1 MKKLFYLSIITILF
15 ISCTTQPQFTLK
27 VSLDGVNEG
36 GYYLIERQDGKWVNF
51 DSAKII
57 ENTAVFNMASIEFPK
72 MIFIQLK
79 GQKSRIPVFVENSNI
94 EVTGD
99 SKQSDK
105 IVITGSEAQ
114 TQYDAFGKKIKVYT
128 DQLQALYAEYRKL
141 SQEKDEAGIEALGI
155 KYEEID
161 KQKNDFTYK
170 YILENTTTTV
180 TAYIA
185 YANNRSFDLEQLDTI
200 SAAFDPSIDSSTYV
214 LNLRERIAALKRVAI
229 GQKFTD
235 FTMNDI
241 NDEPVTL
248 SALVGGKYILLDF
261 WAAWCGPC
269 RRENPN
275 VVAVYNDYKDKGF
288 DVIGISLD
296 QKKESWLK
304 AIEDDKLTWNHLSDL
319 AYWNNAAA
327 KLYAVSSIPHS
338 ILLDPDGIIIA
349 KNLRGE
355 ELRNK
360 IAELLDK

>member
-27 VSLDGVNEG
+27 VSLDGVAEG
-36 GYYLIERQDGKWVNF
+36 MYYLTERQDGKWVNQ
-51 DSAKII
+51 DSAQII
-57 ENTAVFNMASIEFPK
+57 ENTAVFTRNSIDFPE
-72 MIFIQLK
+72 MVFIQLK

-94 EVTGD
+94 ELRGD

-105 IVITGSEAQ
+105 IVISGSNAQ
-114 TQYDAFGKKIKVYT
+114 DEYDLYVEKAKAYD
-128 DQLQALYAEYRKL
+128 DQLKELYAEYSEL
-141 SQEKDEAGIEALGI
+141 SQAKDEAGIEALNV
-155 KYEEID
+155 KYDEVNG
-161 KQKNDFTYK
+161 QKVDFTYN
-170 YILENTTTTV
+170 YILENATTAV

-185 YANNRSFDLEQLDTI
+185 LSNNYNFDLEQLDAI
-200 SAAFDPSIDSSTYV
+200 STSFDPSIDNSTYV
-214 LNLRERIAALKRVAI
+214 IDLRKRVATLKSVAI
-229 GQKFTD
+229 GEKYID
-235 FTMNDI
+235 FTMDDVNG
-241 NDEPVTL
+241 EPVAL
-248 SALVGGKYILLDF
+248 STLVGGKYILLDF

-296 QKKESWLK
+296 QKKENWLK
-304 AIEDDKLTWNHLSDL
+304 AIEDDKLSWNHLSDL

-327 KLYAVSSIPHS
+327 KLYAVNSIPHS
-338 ILLDPDGIIIA
+338 ILLDPEGIIIA

-355 ELRNK
+355 ELRSK